1 MFVLLWLNSHLVL
14 FDSQHAWVVYSRQSL
29 LFTRLARHG
38 LATCWL
44 FRDFVLDVSWVQS
57 VWLLWFRVLCS
68 VSGCFCTAD
77 LWAWSSSEA
86 VLSEPTET
94 ITHIWNWASSWFLY
108 NLWQEGQSRDGARGR
123 SITAMLNIVTGW
135 SLGSSFPAH
144 PMLRRGF
151 TLHGCVWCHGRRP
164 PAGLSPQFQWGQTSC
179 DPAARPRRLWM
190 KPSSLPLSMAT
201 IISNKEKRR
210 ARPLSCSPCTR
221 LPGRFPLWSASV
233 PRWSEELNGS
243 RNAAHAPHISLM
255 DSDTGHLSGGH
266 ESTTTQPELFHL
278 IHVCYDAQ
286 AERD

>member
-1 MFVLLWLNSHLVL
+1 MHVL
-14 FDSQHAWVVYSRQSL
+14 FIHGNQL

-44 FRDFVLDVSWVQS
+44 FRDFVFTETWAESSQCDCSGS
-57 VWLLWFRVLCS
+57 VFRVPCSVFWVLGS

-94 ITHIWNWASSWFLY
+94 ITHIWNWASSWFYY
-108 NLWQEGQSRDGARGR
+108 NLWQEGQSRDGERGR

-151 TLHGCVWCHGRRP
+151 TLHGCVWCHGRGP
-164 PAGLSPQFQWGQTSC
+164 PARLCPQLQWGQTSC

-210 ARPLSCSPCTR
+210 ACPLSCSPCTR
-221 LPGRFPLWSASV
+221 LPGLFPLWSSWTD
-233 PRWSEELNGS
+233 PEMPPIFLWWTQHSKR
-243 RNAAHAPHISLM
+243 HFPLM
-255 DSDTGHLSGGH
+255 KETKRKGAQQESGPV
-266 ESTTTQPELFHL
+266 E
-278 IHVCYDAQ
+278 
-286 AERD
+286 